1 MELAVIRLKDKC
13 DRRIRGGHLW
23 VYSNEIDNQATPL
36 KKFSAGQQAVLE
48 SANGKVVGVVYLNPN
63 SLICGRLITRD
74 LKDFLGVDL
83 LARRIRQALVVREK
97 LYADSCYRLI
107 YGESDALPG
116 LVVDRFKDVLVVQ
129 IGTVGM
135 EQVKEDIVA
144 ALVAELAPVAIVLKN
159 DSLARRAEDLSEY
172 VDVVYGELP
181 PQVMLTENG
190 ARFEVPVLDGQ
201 KTGWFYD
208 HRENRERLK
217 RYCQGARVLDVFSYG
232 GSWGVQAAIAGASEV
247 VCVDSSPLALE
258 YVAKN
263 ALHNDV
269 ADTVITMKGQ
279 ANSCMRELID
289 GGEKFDVVIVDPPAF
304 IKKRKDIK
312 VGEAG
317 YKQLNQ
323 LAMRLLND
331 NGILVSAS
339 CSMHLEK
346 SRLNDILRAASRQV
360 EKRCQI
366 LEQGG
371 QGPDH
376 PVHPAIVETEYLKA
390 VFARIYS

>member
-36 KKFSAGQQAVLE
+36 KNFSAGEQAVLE
-48 SANGKVVGVVYLNPN
+48 SYNGKVIGVVYLNPN

-74 LKDFLGVDL
+74 LKDFLGKDL
-83 LARRIRQALVVREK
+83 LTHRIRQALVVREK
-97 LYADSCYRLI
+97 LYTDSSYRLI
-107 YGESDALPG
+107 YGESDELPG
-116 LVVDRFKDVLVVQ
+116 LVVDRFNDVLVVQ

-135 EQVKEDIVA
+135 EQVKDEIVA
-144 ALVAELAPVAIVLKN
+144 ALVEELAPVAVVLKN
-159 DSLARRAEDLSEY
+159 DSQARRAEELPEY
-172 VDVVYGELP
+172 VEVVYGELP
-181 PQVMLTENG
+181 AVVMLTENG

-217 RYCQGARVLDVFSYG
+217 RYCSGARVLDVFSYG
-232 GSWGVQAAIAGASEV
+232 GSWGVQAALAGASEV

-263 ALHNDV
+263 ARHNNVGDKV
-269 ADTVITMKGQ
+269 MTMKGQ
-279 ANSCMRELID
+279 ANACMRELID
-289 GGEKFDVVIVDPPAF
+289 AGEKFDVVIVDPPAF
-304 IKKRKDIK
+304 IKKRKDVK

-323 LAMRLLND
+323 LAMRLLNN